1 MSGVPPAMVSELF
14 DKNGNTLNIEDV
26 LNQLNNETLTSV
38 NRVEITDEKG
48 RSYVNWDNEINVKI
62 LVQDNNRTMKIFI
75 SKNLS
80 SNNS

>member
-1 MSGVPPAMVSELF
+1 MELF
-14 DKNGNTLNIEDV
+14 DKNGNILNIEDV
-26 LNQLNNETLTSV
+26 LNQLNNETLISV
-38 NRVEITDEKG
+38 NRVEIIDEKG
-48 RSYVNWDNEINVKI
+48 RSYVNWDKNNNVKI

>member
-1 MSGVPPAMVSELF
+1 MELF
-14 DKNGNTLNIEDV
+14 DKNGNILNIEDV

-38 NRVEITDEKG
+38 NRVEIIDEKG
-48 RSYVNWDNEINVKI
+48 RRYVNCDNNNNVKI
-62 LVQDNNRTMKIFI
+62 LVQDDNRTIKIFI

>member
-1 MSGVPPAMVSELF
+1 MELF

-38 NRVEITDEKG
+38 NRVEIIDEKG
-48 RSYVNWDNEINVKI
+48 RRYVNCDNNNYVKI
-62 LVQDNNRTMKIFI
+62 LVQDDNRTIKIFI